1 MANSDIYAGLK
12 KLLDPGSTYREKAL
26 ADVTPSAIQ
35 RRIRQGTAGDTDLR
49 DLGITQV
56 GGGYVDN
63 LKKALMAKALAK
75 LNRLGA
81 L

>member
-1 MANSDIYAGLK
+1 MGNSDVYAGLK

-26 ADVTPSAIQ
+26 ADVSPSAIQ
-35 RRIRQGTAGDTDLR
+35 RRIRQGTAGDIGLSDLA
-49 DLGITQV
+49 ISQV
-56 GGGYVDN
+56 SGGYVDS

-75 LNRLGA
+75 LNSLGP